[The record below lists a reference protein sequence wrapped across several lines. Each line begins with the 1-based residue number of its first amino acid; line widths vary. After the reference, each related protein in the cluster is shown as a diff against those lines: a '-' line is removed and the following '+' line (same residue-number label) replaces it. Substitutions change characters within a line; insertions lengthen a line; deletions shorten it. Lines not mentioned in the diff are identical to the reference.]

1 MDASA
6 PNVLNP
12 QQASALLAGGP
23 FAAALAEGAAL
34 VIATGHPA
42 RIAFATPVGLAMFG
56 APDLAALEAA
66 VVGAQS
72 PGARRLRQLAQS
84 LAIGGAPRMEQL
96 RFFAGR
102 SPLLLGLLCARV
114 AGPNGSSFLVAAA
127 PPSAP
132 VEAPR
137 SGFEVE
143 GESLA
148 DDTAASSLAPPPLD
162 GPVRF
167 LWNLS
172 PEGRFGPADPV
183 LAARL
188 EWNAPL
194 AGKSAEALCARLGID
209 RGGAFIQALDAR
221 RTFSALRLDWP
232 EPGLARARVALM
244 SGAPQFDRER
254 KFAGFR
260 GFGVFTG
267 ESAPIDARPSRSSA
281 PAAQSEEPPPPPI
294 ETTEM
299 EALGSSRPSIPAV
312 VETAVAP
319 STSPSEPS
327 PVVTPSA
334 EETGIAPATPSK
346 VGREGGAEIFV
357 LRPTAS
363 IPTGGL
369 NVVPLRPAAASAST
383 PPPSAPEAPG
393 GGEEDIVEL
402 SSQERDA
409 FREIA
414 RALGARM
421 RAPRTDEG
429 AAESED
435 PPVEPVA
442 SALDAAEIAPRPAEP
457 IGGGSPASSHQAEET
472 ANRDVASLVDILP
485 ICALVLRGGEVT
497 FLNRTLL
504 DLVGFADIGEFRA
517 AGGLELIFRNRD
529 PAMLAPAGESAEIPM
544 MAAGGELIVVDALT
558 SPISWGGA
566 PATLVALRRSR
577 EAENQSRRRALEDEA
592 QLSSAR
598 ARNFATAL
606 NSAADGMVRLDAAGR
621 ILAMSARAKSLFG
634 YDQEEAAGKNF
645 TALLA
650 PSSHAAAIALFEAA
664 REGGSANGAEVVAR
678 AAGGAP
684 IFVRLY
690 FGRLAASP
698 EPEYCVVIR
707 DLSEMKAAEREGRE
721 AREKAETA
729 SALKTDFLAR
739 VSHEIRTPLQAILG
753 FAEVIMEERFGPIGN
768 DRYKDYVKDIHVSG
782 QHVMSLAN
790 DLLDLAKIEAG
801 RMEFAFSPVDAN
813 RIIRECVALMQP
825 QAARERIIMR
835 LSLFDKLPNV
845 MADERAL
852 RQIMLNLMSNAVK
865 FNEPGGQVIVS
876 TALDESGHPVIRV
889 RDTGLGMN
897 ETELSVALEPFR
909 QIPGGRRDDGTGLG
923 LPLTKALVEA
933 NHADFSIKSRKEH
946 GTLVEVAFPSI
957 RAAQ

>member
-1 MDASA
+1 
-6 PNVLNP
+6 
-12 QQASALLAGGP
+12 
-23 FAAALAEGAAL
+23 
-34 VIATGHPA
+34 
-42 RIAFATPVGLAMFG
+42 
-56 APDLAALEAA
+56 
-66 VVGAQS
+66 
-72 PGARRLRQLAQS
+72 
-84 LAIGGAPRMEQL
+84 
-96 RFFAGR
+96 
-102 SPLLLGLLCARV
+102 
-114 AGPNGSSFLVAAA
+114 
-127 PPSAP
+127 
-132 VEAPR
+132 
-137 SGFEVE
+137 
-143 GESLA
+143 
-148 DDTAASSLAPPPLD
+148 
-162 GPVRF
+162 
-167 LWNLS
+167 
-172 PEGRFGPADPV
+172 
-183 LAARL
+183 
-188 EWNAPL
+188 
-194 AGKSAEALCARLGID
+194 
-209 RGGAFIQALDAR
+209 
-221 RTFSALRLDWP
+221 
-232 EPGLARARVALM
+232 
-244 SGAPQFDRER
+244 
-254 KFAGFR
+254 
-260 GFGVFTG
+260 
-267 ESAPIDARPSRSSA
+267 
-281 PAAQSEEPPPPPI
+281 
-294 ETTEM
+294 
-299 EALGSSRPSIPAV
+299 
-312 VETAVAP
+312 
-319 STSPSEPS
+319 
-327 PVVTPSA
+327 
-334 EETGIAPATPSK
+334 
-346 VGREGGAEIFV
+346 
-357 LRPTAS
+357 
-363 IPTGGL
+363 
-369 NVVPLRPAAASAST
+369 
-383 PPPSAPEAPG
+383 
-393 GGEEDIVEL
+393 
-402 SSQERDA
+402 
-409 FREIA
+409 
-414 RALGARM
+414 
-421 RAPRTDEG
+421 
-429 AAESED
+429 
-435 PPVEPVA
+435 
-442 SALDAAEIAPRPAEP
+442 
-457 IGGGSPASSHQAEET
+457 
-472 ANRDVASLVDILP
+472 
-485 ICALVLRGGEVT
+485 
-497 FLNRTLL
+497 
-504 DLVGFADIGEFRA
+504 
-517 AGGLELIFRNRD
+517 
-529 PAMLAPAGESAEIPM
+529 M

-577 EAENQSRRRALEDEA
+577 EAENQARRRALEDE
-592 QLSSAR
+592 AR

-606 NSAADGMVRLDAAGR
+606 DSAADGMVRLDAAGR
-621 ILAMSARAKSLFG
+621 ILAMSPRAESLFG

-650 PSSHAAAIALFEAA
+650 PSSHAAAIALFETA

-698 EPEYCVVIR
+698 EPEYCLVIR

-909 QIPGGRRDDGTGLG
+909 QIPGGRRDDGAGLG

>member
-1 MDASA
+1 MKENADK
-6 PNVLNP
+6 
-12 QQASALLAGGP
+12 
-23 FAAALAEGAAL
+23 
-34 VIATGHPA
+34 A
-42 RIAFATPVGLAMFG
+42 R
-56 APDLAALEAA
+56 
-66 VVGAQS
+66 
-72 PGARRLRQLAQS
+72 
-84 LAIGGAPRMEQL
+84 
-96 RFFAGR
+96 
-102 SPLLLGLLCARV
+102 
-114 AGPNGSSFLVAAA
+114 
-127 PPSAP
+127 
-132 VEAPR
+132 
-137 SGFEVE
+137 
-143 GESLA
+143 
-148 DDTAASSLAPPPLD
+148 
-162 GPVRF
+162 
-167 LWNLS
+167 
-172 PEGRFGPADPV
+172 
-183 LAARL
+183 
-188 EWNAPL
+188 
-194 AGKSAEALCARLGID
+194 
-209 RGGAFIQALDAR
+209 
-221 RTFSALRLDWP
+221 
-232 EPGLARARVALM
+232 
-244 SGAPQFDRER
+244 
-254 KFAGFR
+254 
-260 GFGVFTG
+260 
-267 ESAPIDARPSRSSA
+267 
-281 PAAQSEEPPPPPI
+281 
-294 ETTEM
+294 
-299 EALGSSRPSIPAV
+299 
-312 VETAVAP
+312 
-319 STSPSEPS
+319 
-327 PVVTPSA
+327 
-334 EETGIAPATPSK
+334 
-346 VGREGGAEIFV
+346 
-357 LRPTAS
+357 
-363 IPTGGL
+363 
-369 NVVPLRPAAASAST
+369 
-383 PPPSAPEAPG
+383 
-393 GGEEDIVEL
+393 
-402 SSQERDA
+402 
-409 FREIA
+409 
-414 RALGARM
+414 
-421 RAPRTDEG
+421 
-429 AAESED
+429 
-435 PPVEPVA
+435 
-442 SALDAAEIAPRPAEP
+442 ALDAAEIAPRPAEP
-457 IGGGSPASSHQAEET
+457 IGGGSPASFHQAEET

-544 MAAGGELIVVDALT
+544 MTAGGELIVVDALT

-592 QLSSAR
+592 RLSSAR

-606 NSAADGMVRLDAAGR
+606 DSAADGMVRLDAAGR
-621 ILAMSARAKSLFG
+621 ILAMSARAESLFG

-664 REGGSANGAEVVAR
+664 REGRAANGAEVVAR

-698 EPEYCVVIR
+698 EPEYCAVIR

-768 DRYKDYVKDIHVSG
+768 DRYKDYVKDIHASG

-909 QIPGGRRDDGTGLG
+909 QIPGGRRDDGAGLG